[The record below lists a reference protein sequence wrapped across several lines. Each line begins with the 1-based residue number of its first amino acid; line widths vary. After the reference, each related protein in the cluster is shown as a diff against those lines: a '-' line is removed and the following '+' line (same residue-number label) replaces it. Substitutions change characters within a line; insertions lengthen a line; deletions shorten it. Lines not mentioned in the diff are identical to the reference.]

1 MLDSLFGV
9 NLILWMGSTIP
20 LPAPYDVSAALQSVE
35 VTNDANGGDGFSMTF
50 TLGKTGLGEYGLMQS
65 GALDMFNRVI
75 IGVMIGAMPSALID
89 GIITHHQITPS
100 DQPGKSTLTVMG
112 RDVSVMLDLEEK
124 NVPYE
129 NQPDFLIVTRLI
141 AGYAQFGL
149 VPQVTPTTD
158 VPIFLERIPRQNET
172 DLKFIKKLAE
182 KNGFVFYIEPL
193 TFGVNTAYWGPEN
206 RLSLP
211 QSAINVDLGS
221 HTNVRGSLHFSND
234 GLAPV
239 AASGTFI
246 EPLTG
251 MSLPIPQLPS
261 LRIPPLAANAG
272 EARRKVLM
280 RDTANQNPVQ
290 AALSALSTAS
300 NAPQPVKGTGELD
313 SIRYGGVLRARRLV
327 GVRGAGFTYDGFYFV
342 ESVKHQIKK
351 GEYTQSFTIKRE
363 GTGTL
368 LPAVVP

>member
-129 NQPDFLIVTRLI
+129 NQPDFLIVMRLI

-234 GLAPV
+234 GCARV
-239 AASGTFI
+239 ASSACAARALLTTAST
-246 EPLTG
+246 
-251 MSLPIPQLPS
+251 SS
-261 LRIPPLAANAG
+261 R
-272 EARRKVLM
+272 
-280 RDTANQNPVQ
+280 
-290 AALSALSTAS
+290 ALSTRSRRAS
-300 NAPQPVKGTGELD
+300 TRRVSPSKG
-313 SIRYGGVLRARRLV
+313 RARAHCSRRSFPYNSIFRKVSRHSHRQPGPVDDGARARERARCLRRPGQRL
-327 GVRGAGFTYDGFYFV
+327 GDAVR
-342 ESVKHQIKK
+342 SLRW
-351 GEYTQSFTIKRE
+351 KRRRLFRSARC
-363 GTGTL
+363 GRVCL
-368 LPAVVP
+368 DRV